1 MRINSMSALLLLLI
15 IPCGM
20 VRPQVILPEQ
30 RGETGLRENVFGLGL
45 AVGAATGLG
54 LSFRHHLPSSWSYQI
69 TGGIIKAGDRLMYAI
84 GAELQYDLA
93 RTPSSRFFTGGG
105 VGHYYSGKSDG
116 NELKAPGRLGLG
128 IGGEFAASPG
138 LHGSASLM
146 FTYFTD
152 GTILPLPQIAIHY
165 YFY

>member
-1 MRINSMSALLLLLI
+1 MRRTTLSVFVLCLLLPSAI
-15 IPCGM
+15 
-20 VRPQVILPEQ
+20 VRPQVVLPEQ
-30 RGETGLRENVFGLGL
+30 RGRTDLREDVFGLGL
-45 AVGAATGLG
+45 AGGAATGLG

-84 GAELQYDLA
+84 GGEIQYDLA

-116 NELKAPGRLGLG
+116 NELKAPGRIAAG

-152 GTILPLPQIAIHY
+152 GTILPLPQVGFHY